1 MGIIDMKK
9 SAIATFKFIA
19 ILTSLLI
26 ISCSPN
32 TNNSYSQLTT
42 SRINLTISAAASLK
56 DAMAEIKPIYEQKKP
71 DISLTLN
78 LASSGSLRQQI
89 EQGAPVDLFIS
100 ASPSHMNM
108 LQEKGLIIDKS
119 LRDLLKNKMVL
130 IVPQENTA
138 SINTFQDLTK
148 DTIKTIS
155 IGEPKSV
162 PAGKYGQEILSYL
175 GVYETVKQKIVFA
188 KNVRQ
193 IVNYVTT
200 GNVDAGIVYQTD
212 TKDSSRAKIVAN
224 APEKSHTPIVYPMAI
239 IKDSKNIEA
248 AKQLEEFILTPEAK
262 AVFEKY
268 GFITL
273 NNDD

>member
-1 MGIIDMKK
+1 MKK
-9 SAIATFKFIA
+9 SAIATFNFIA
-19 ILTSLLI
+19 ILACLLI
-26 ISCSPN
+26 ISCSQN
-32 TNNSYSQLTT
+32 TKNSSSQLTT

-56 DAMAEIKPIYEQKKP
+56 DAMAEIKPIYEQKKT
-71 DISLTLN
+71 DVSLTLN

-108 LQEKGLIIDKS
+108 LQEKGLLIDES
-119 LRDLLKNKMVL
+119 LRDLLKNQMVL

-138 SINTFQDLTK
+138 AVNTFQDLTK
-148 DTIKTIS
+148 DAISKIS

-162 PAGKYGQEILSYL
+162 PAGKYGQEVLSYL
-175 GVYETVKQKIVFA
+175 DIYEAVEPKIVFA

-193 IVNYVTT
+193 VVNYVAT
-200 GNVDAGIVYQTD
+200 GNVDAGIVYRTD
-212 TKDSSRAKIVAN
+212 TKGSSRAKIVAN
-224 APEKSHTPIVYPMAI
+224 APERSHTPVVYPMAI

-273 NNDD
+273 NKDDYN

>member
-1 MGIIDMKK
+1 MKK
-9 SAIATFKFIA
+9 RAIATWKFIV
-19 ILTSLLI
+19 ILTCLSI

-32 TNNSYSQLTT
+32 TNNSSSQSTA
-42 SRINLTISAAASLK
+42 SRINLTVSAAASLK
-56 DAMAEIKPIYEQKKP
+56 DVMTEIKPIYEQEKTNV
-71 DISLTLN
+71 SLTLN

-100 ASPSHMNM
+100 ASPSHINM
-108 LQEKGLIIDKS
+108 LQEKGIIIDES
-119 LRDLLKNKMVL
+119 PRNLLKNQMVL

-138 SINTFQDLTK
+138 SVNTFQDLTK
-148 DTIKTIS
+148 DPISKIS

-162 PAGKYGQEILSYL
+162 PAGRYGKEVLTSL
-175 GVYETVKQKIVFA
+175 GIYEAVEPKIVFA

-193 IVNYVTT
+193 IVNYVAT
-200 GNVDAGIVYQTD
+200 GNIDAGIVYRTD
-212 TKDSSRAKIVAN
+212 TNASEEVKIVAN
-224 APEKSHTPIVYPMAI
+224 APEKSHTPVVYPIAI

-248 AKQLEEFILTPEAK
+248 AKQLEEFMFTPEVK

-273 NNDD
+273 EKRD

>member
-1 MGIIDMKK
+1 MKK
-9 SAIATFKFIA
+9 SAIATFNFIA
-19 ILTSLLI
+19 ILASLLI
-26 ISCSPN
+26 ISCSQN

-108 LQEKGLIIDKS
+108 LQEKGLIIDES
-119 LRDLLKNKMVL
+119 LRDLLKNQMVL

-162 PAGKYGQEILSYL
+162 PAGKYSQEILSYL
-175 GVYETVKQKIVFA
+175 GIYETVKPKIVFA

>member
-1 MGIIDMKK
+1 MKK
-9 SAIATFKFIA
+9 NMTATLKFIV
-19 ILTSLLI
+19 ILTCLLI
-26 ISCSPN
+26 ISCSSN
-32 TNNSYSQLTT
+32 TNNSSSQLTT

-56 DAMAEIKPIYEQKKP
+56 DVMAEIKPIYEQQKTNV
-71 DISLTLN
+71 SLTLN

-89 EQGAPVDLFIS
+89 EQGAPVDLFVS
-100 ASPSHMNM
+100 ASPSHMNI

-119 LRDLLKNKMVL
+119 LRDLLKNQMVL

-138 SINTFQDLTK
+138 SVNSFQDLTK
-148 DTIKTIS
+148 NAIRKIS

-162 PAGKYGQEILSYL
+162 PAGKYGQEVLSYL
-175 GVYETVKQKIVFA
+175 DIYEAVEPKIVFA

-193 IVNYVTT
+193 VVNYVATR
-200 GNVDAGIVYQTD
+200 NVNAGIVYRTD
-212 TKDSSRAKIVAN
+212 TKASNEVKIVAN
-224 APEKSHTPIVYPMAI
+224 APENSHALVVYPMAI
-239 IKDSKNIEA
+239 MKDSKNVEA
-248 AKQLEEFILTPEAK
+248 AKELEEFILTSEAK